1 MSIKFNDSSSNMKEI
16 YFNDKKLQ
24 KVYFNDVLVWTA
36 VTYIDVPSAVNVTYD
51 GSSHYGCASGAGYTR
66 SGTGTNAGSYTTTVT
81 LKSGYMWSDGTSES
95 KTIKWKIYKAE
106 FTGVQLRLGTSSP
119 YYVQWRILGPDCA
132 AGKSFKVTWEI
143 SNTHTTVEQ
152 PRASGSESYEASNA
166 GNLVESNTG
175 TYTSKNPSDYKYYGT
190 WEFGGSTNFKAF
202 SFECTKSN
210 AKKIKR
216 GTYVTIV

>member
-66 SGTGTNAGSYTTTVT
+66 SGTGTNAGSYTTTVA
-81 LKSGYMWSDGTSES
+81 LKSGYMWSDVTSES

-106 FTGVQLRLGTSSP
+106 FFVH
-119 YYVQWRILGPDCA
+119 
-132 AGKSFKVTWEI
+132 K
-143 SNTHTTVEQ
+143 
-152 PRASGSESYEASNA
+152 
-166 GNLVESNTG
+166 
-175 TYTSKNPSDYKYYGT
+175 
-190 WEFGGSTNFKAF
+190 
-202 SFECTKSN
+202 
-210 AKKIKR
+210 
-216 GTYVTIV
+216 